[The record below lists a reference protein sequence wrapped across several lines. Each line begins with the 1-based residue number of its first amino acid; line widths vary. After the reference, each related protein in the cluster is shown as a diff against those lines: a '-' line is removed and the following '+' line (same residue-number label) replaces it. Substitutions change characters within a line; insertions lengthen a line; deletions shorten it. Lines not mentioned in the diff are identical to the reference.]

1 MSGEYEIGFQFLA
14 ENSTDVVCRAGVNLA
29 LHYVSPS
36 SFRVLGWRPEE
47 MTGAK
52 LDGFVIKEDAS
63 ALAAAYAV
71 TSSPGFSSPSVT
83 VRMTK
88 KDGTLAWM
96 EIRHHA
102 LCDSASGNPRE
113 TVIVLR
119 DVADRKPL
127 EERLS
132 ALALTDS
139 LTGLSTHHAFLKA
152 LEREWNRALRE
163 GSPISLLRLDFND
176 FWQFHGAESHVKGDG
191 CLARAAAAV
200 MSVLR
205 ATDLAARYGA
215 EDIAIILP
223 LTGPSGAAKAVNK
236 VRAALEPLRSPGNV
250 TGLGWGTV
258 SIGHAAVIARSGG
271 TMRMPEILLLSA
283 DHALH
288 KAQHQEAE
296 SRRRSAA
303 ERSAHMVDW
312 KIAVPGATSQCA

>member
-1 MSGEYEIGFQFLA
+1 MSKEYEIGFQFLA
-14 ENSTDVVCRAGVNLA
+14 ENSTDVVCRAGLNLV
-29 LHYVSPS
+29 LNYSSPS
-36 SFRVLGWRPEE
+36 CFQVLGWRPEE
-47 MTGAK
+47 MTGVT
-52 LDGFVIKEDAS
+52 LDAFVIKEDAS
-63 ALAAAYAV
+63 ALAAAFAV
-71 TSSPGFSSPSVT
+71 ARSPRCESPAVT

-96 EIRHHA
+96 EIRHRV
-102 LCDSASGNPRE
+102 LCDSATGDPRE

-127 EERLS
+127 EERFS
-132 ALALTDS
+132 ALALSDS
-139 LTGLSTHHAFLKA
+139 LTGLSTHHEFLKA

-176 FWQFHGAESHVKGDG
+176 FWQFHGPERHVKGDS
-191 CLARAAAAV
+191 CLTRAAAAV

-205 ATDLAARYGA
+205 VTDLAARYGA

-223 LTGPSGAAKAVNK
+223 LTDPGGA
-236 VRAALEPLRSPGNV
+236 VRAVERVRSALEPLRSPRKVAGQ
-250 TGLGWGTV
+250 GWSTV
-258 SIGHAAVIARSGG
+258 SIGHSTVIARSGG

-296 SRRRSAA
+296 SRRQSAA
-303 ERSAHMVDW
+303 ERSARMADW
-312 KIAVPGATSQCA
+312 KTGMPGASPQCA

>member
-14 ENSTDVVCRAGVNLA
+14 ENNTDVVCRAGANLA
-29 LHYVSPS
+29 LHYSSPS

-47 MTGAK
+47 MMGAT
-52 LDGFVIKEDAS
+52 LSAFVIKEDAS
-63 ALAAAYAV
+63 ALAAAFAV
-71 TSSPGFSSPSVT
+71 TPPLGFGSPAVT

-88 KDGTLAWM
+88 KDGTLVWM
-96 EIRHHA
+96 EIRHQV
-102 LCDSASGNPRE
+102 LCDSAIGNPRE

-119 DVADRKPL
+119 DVGDRKPL

-132 ALALTDS
+132 AIALTDL
-139 LTGLSTHHAFLKA
+139 LTGLSTQHAFLKA
-152 LEREWNRALRE
+152 LESEWNRALRQ
-163 GSPISLLRLDFND
+163 GSAISLLRLDFND
-176 FWQFHGAESHVKGDG
+176 FWQFHGGERHVKGDD

-205 ATDLAARYGA
+205 VTDLAARYGA

-223 LTGPSGAAKAVNK
+223 FTGPSGAAKAVQK
-236 VRAALEPLRSPGNV
+236 VRSALEPLRSPGNA
-250 TGLGWGTV
+250 TGQGWGTV
-258 SIGHAAVIARSGG
+258 SIGYSTVIARSGG

-296 SRRRSAA
+296 FRRRSTAD
-303 ERSAHMVDW
+303 RSAPMVDW
-312 KIAVPGATSQCA
+312 KIGMPGVASQGA